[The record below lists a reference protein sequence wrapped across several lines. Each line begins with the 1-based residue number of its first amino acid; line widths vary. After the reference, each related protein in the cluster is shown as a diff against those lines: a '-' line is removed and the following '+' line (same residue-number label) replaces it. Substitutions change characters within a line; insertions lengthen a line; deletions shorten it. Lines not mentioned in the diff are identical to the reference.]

1 MDRVIEVSV
10 KKKNIHVLW
19 SEKNTERE
27 MGKYRGGGGG
37 VRERGETD

>member
-27 MGKYRGGGGG
+27 MGKYRGGGRSKG
-37 VRERGETD
+37 ERGD